1 MTKQVKVC
9 GTEGCDRNYHGKGLC
24 LYHYQKER
32 KANKPACT
40 EEGCNKPYKARNM
53 CESHYQRW
61 LDDGEREDL
70 DFNDFWELVKKE
82 LKIGVPVGN
91 E

>member
-1 MTKQVKVC
+1 M
-9 GTEGCDRNYHGKGLC
+9 
-24 LYHYQKER
+24 YHYQQHR
-32 KANKPACT
+32 KATKPVCI
-40 EEGCNKPYKARNM
+40 EDGCEKPYKARGM

-70 DFNDFWELVKKE
+70 DFDDFWEFVKIE